1 MSGTVYLDWTDCQIV
16 NLLRADG
23 RRTIRDIAQ
32 KINLSPAPVR
42 RRIRS
47 LEKSGI
53 ITGYRT

>member
-1 MSGTVYLDWTDCQIV
+1 MSGAVHLDRIDRQIV
-16 NLLRADG
+16 NLLRAGG

-53 ITGYRT
+53 ITGYRA